1 MGINTPIKRV
11 CYIYP
16 PAYHYRQPF
25 NRELRKVL
33 ASKNVEYVVVYS
45 DLGAENRFKNDTV
58 EISWGRKVQ
67 MLKLPFGLKYQRALG
82 FAANCDLVIVQQE
95 NKLVLNYILQL
106 ASCLKLKKVAFF
118 GHGPNFQSRN
128 PNGAGA
134 RLKRFLA
141 KRVDWWF
148 GYTEASRKY
157 VEGLGFPAERITVFN
172 NAVDT
177 SDVHDAI
184 RASSITKMEEIRQNL
199 GLTGN
204 NVCVFVGSIY
214 ADRRLEFLVCA
225 ADVVRDR
232 VPDFELLVVGGGIE
246 LPLMRELAAS
256 RPWIKVT
263 GPRFG
268 AEKVELMLL
277 GKLFL
282 MPGLV
287 GLAVVDAG
295 AAGLPTVTTAFPY
308 HSPEIAYVEHGVN
321 GVIVSEW
328 EDPAA
333 YADAVAGLLEDLPR
347 LAAMQAAATQMAGRL
362 TIEAMAE
369 RFAEGVLRALAA

>member
-1 MGINTPIKRV
+1 M
-11 CYIYP
+11 
-16 PAYHYRQPF
+16 
-25 NRELRKVL
+25 
-33 ASKNVEYVVVYS
+33 
-45 DLGAENRFKNDTV
+45 
-58 EISWGRKVQ
+58 
-67 MLKLPFGLKYQRALG
+67 
-82 FAANCDLVIVQQE
+82 
-95 NKLVLNYILQL
+95 
-106 ASCLKLKKVAFF
+106 
-118 GHGPNFQSRN
+118 
-128 PNGAGA
+128 
-134 RLKRFLA
+134 
-141 KRVDWWF
+141 
-148 GYTEASRKY
+148 
-157 VEGLGFPAERITVFN
+157 
-172 NAVDT
+172 
-177 SDVHDAI
+177 
-184 RASSITKMEEIRQNL
+184 
-199 GLTGN
+199 
-204 NVCVFVGSIY
+204 
-214 ADRRLEFLVCA
+214 
-225 ADVVRDR
+225 RDR